1 MRILI
6 LVDCYYP
13 SRKSS
18 AKLVHD
24 LAVELD
30 RRGNQVVV
38 VTPSEAIADN
48 LELRVEAGVS
58 VLRVSSAQIKGAKKI
73 QRALRE
79 ARLSATVWCHAGK
92 FLRENPCDLILFY
105 SPTIFW
111 GSLVRRLKQLWNCP
125 SYLILRDI
133 FPDWA
138 ADSGILQP
146 GLIYQFF
153 RRVALEQYRSADV
166 IAVQSPANLEYF
178 ARSYPQEK
186 FQLEVLFNW
195 ADLARPGRP
204 SLTHRTRL
212 GLLHKTV
219 FLYGGNIGVAQD
231 MDNILR
237 LALRLAFRSDI
248 HFLLVGTGSEVSR
261 IQKNI
266 ALRHLRNIQI
276 LSDLSQEEYLAMV
289 SEFDFGLISLDA
301 RLKTHN
307 IPGKLMSYLHWGLP
321 ILASANAGNDLFTLL
336 AESGAGF
343 CILNGQDEHLARV
356 ALRLADDRG
365 AVPAMR
371 KNARRLL
378 EQNFSVEKA
387 VNQIFGHL
395 SVAQLLAPTDT
406 SSRRR
411 IVTNSQVHSPEFAA
425 KY

>member
-1 MRILI
+1 LRILI

-24 LAVELD
+24 LAVELN

-38 VTPSEAIADN
+38 VTPSDAITEN
-48 LELRVEAGVS
+48 LELQVEGGIS
-58 VLRVSSAQIKGAKKI
+58 VLRVSSGQIKGAKNV

-79 ARLSATVWCHAGK
+79 VRLSATVWHQAEK
-92 FLRENPCDLILFY
+92 FFQENPCELILFY

-111 GSLVRRLKQLWNCP
+111 GPLVLRLKQLWSCP

-138 ADSGILQP
+138 ADAGILQP

-153 RRVALEQYRSADV
+153 RKVALAQYRCADV
-166 IAVQSPANLEYF
+166 IAVQSPANLEHF
-178 ARSYPQEK
+178 ARSYPQDN
-186 FQLEVLFNW
+186 FRLEVLFNW
-195 ADLARPGRP
+195 ADLTRPDRP
-204 SLTHRTRL
+204 RLNHRARL
-212 GLLHKTV
+212 GLQGKTV

-237 LALRLAFRSDI
+237 LAVRLAPRPDI
-248 HFLLVGTGSEVSR
+248 HFLLVGAGSEVSR

-266 ALRHLRNIQI
+266 ASRRLRHIQI
-276 LSDLSQEEYLAMV
+276 LSDLSQEEYLSMV

-307 IPGKLMSYLHWGLP
+307 IPGKLLSYLYWGLP
-321 ILASANAGNDLFTLL
+321 VLASANAGNDLFTLL

-343 CILNGQDEHLARV
+343 CVLNGEDERLARV

-378 EQNFSVEKA
+378 EQKFSVENA
-387 VNQIFGHL
+387 VNQIFKHL
-395 SVAQLLAPTDT
+395 HAAQLFVPADT
-406 SSRRR
+406 AASRRSS
-411 IVTNSQVHSPEFAA
+411 TASQVHSPELAA